1 MLKIK
6 SLLVLMFCALTAA
19 ASAKSSL
26 GWDEVGNANF
36 RFLFKKIT
44 NATLLVS
51 ATQSRAS
58 LFDVSYPKRIEIEYF
73 VSASA
78 QKLAELTEEN
88 LYSRSDWLALD
99 DDAKQEAAEF
109 LSWYRDVEP
118 GDKYQLEWQVAGG
131 RFAGLVLSF
140 NGEVLGTVAEA
151 EIATVLL
158 GVWLGPEAISVRQS
172 KRLEQ
177 AWQAWVLNQS

>member
-6 SLLVLMFCALTAA
+6 SLLALMLCVLSAVS
-19 ASAKSSL
+19 SAKSTI

-51 ATQSRAS
+51 ADQPQAS

-78 QKLAELTEEN
+78 QKLAELTQEN
-88 LYSRSDWLALD
+88 LDARADWIALSAED
-99 DDAKQEAAEF
+99 KQAAAEF
-109 LSWYRDVEP
+109 LSWYRDVEA
-118 GDKYQLEWQVAGG
+118 GDKYQLEWQVAAG
-131 RFAGLVLSF
+131 RFVGLALSF
-140 NGEVLGTVAEA
+140 NGEVLGVVADPELA
-151 EIATVLL
+151 AVLL

-177 AWQAWVLNQS
+177 AWQTWVLNQQ